1 MMSKG
6 NVFDRLTKIIENISR
21 RDGIDQNRVSTILSL
36 VDNVRE
42 GDIPSD
48 EKLMRYFDQLGGSQ

>member
-21 RDGIDQNRVSTILSL
+21 RDGIDQNRVSIS
-36 VDNVRE
+36 
-42 GDIPSD
+42 
-48 EKLMRYFDQLGGSQ
+48 FLG